1 MQYFFIRAPA
11 IYNFLASEQITDD
24 FQYKVTN
31 QNSKTIIGVT
41 VIITVIIT
49 VYNDYGVIVVLQ

>member
-11 IYNFLASEQITDD
+11 ISNFLASEQITDD

-41 VIITVIIT
+41 VIIKVIIT
-49 VYNDYGVIVVLQ
+49 VMTTA